1 MSAEI
6 ATALVV
12 IDTQK
17 AFLAG
22 RDEGYPWANP
32 DAPARIADLIAG
44 FRAKGLAVVHVHHHG
59 LDPADSFHADN
70 PLAAPMDEAAPVAG
84 ERVVIKHGSSAFI
97 GTGLEEMLRKAGL
110 TRLVLAG
117 GAANYCVEST
127 ARMAGN
133 LGFDT
138 VVVGDALINFQK
150 TLRDGRVMPPGDVL
164 AMTLANLSGDF
175 AEIAMTED
183 VLRGVGG

>member
-1 MSAEI
+1 MTEDK

-17 AFLAG
+17 AFVAD
-22 RDEGYPWANP
+22 RDAGYPWANP
-32 DAPARIADLIAG
+32 QAPARIADLIAG

-59 LDPADSFHADN
+59 LDPEDSFHADN
-70 PLAAPMDEAAPVAG
+70 PLSAPMDEAAPLPG

-97 GTGLEEMLRKAGL
+97 GTGLEDMLRDAGF

-175 AEIAMTED
+175 AEIALTQD
-183 VLRGVGG
+183 VLNGVGG

>member
-1 MSAEI
+1 LAEKPP
-6 ATALVV
+6 TLVV
-12 IDTQK
+12 IDTQQ
-17 AFLAG
+17 AFVAD

-32 DAPARIADLIAG
+32 EADQRIGGLIAG
-44 FRAKGLAVVHVHHHG
+44 FRAAGLPVLHVHHHG

-70 PLAAPMDEAAPVAG
+70 PLSRPMAVAEPVAG
-84 ERVVIKHGSSAFI
+84 ETVVIKHGSSAFI
-97 GTGLEEMLRKAGL
+97 GTGLEALLRETGQE
-110 TRLVLAG
+110 RLVLCG

-150 TLRDGRVMPPGDVL
+150 TLRDGRVMPPQDVL
-164 AMTLANLSGDF
+164 AMTLANLDGEF
-175 AEIAMTED
+175 ARVMSSAE
-183 VLRGVGG
+183 VLADLPG